1 VPHGAVDPDDRTLG
15 EYVVLYSS
23 LFQRRGWH
31 KFVEGC
37 RLPSDFATNV
47 QALPHRAAHLLNHL
61 RLRGVSVPLTTPPWS
76 QAKLA
81 AACARGSHKSATEYI
96 TFLQKEIIAM
106 MQKGQWVLLPYH
118 LVKHLPNL
126 RLSPLGVV
134 PQRDR
139 RPRVI
144 VDYTYS
150 GVNDDTLCLAPPE
163 AMQFGHALQR
173 ILQTILHAD
182 PRFGPVYLIKVDI
195 ADGFYRVWLNTND
208 IPKLGVIFPT
218 LPHME
223 PLVAFPLAL
232 PMGWKESPPYF
243 CATTETAVDLA
254 NRAAEHSYPPPHRLD
269 ALADTPPPPAHPAPA
284 PPDPQR
290 WKPVPEPPQR
300 RQRRRGLAHKPVGK
314 FDVFVDDA
322 IGLVQ
327 GGRPRRTRL
336 RRVLFASIDAVFRP
350 LTADDG
356 PHPQEPISTKKLS
369 KGDGCWATRK
379 VILGWLI
386 DTVRQTIVLPPHR
399 IERLMEILSL
409 VPPQQK
415 RISLLK
421 WQKLLGELR
430 SMLLGIPGAKV
441 CSVTSKK

>member
-1 VPHGAVDPDDRTLG
+1 
-15 EYVVLYSS
+15 
-23 LFQRRGWH
+23 
-31 KFVEGC
+31 
-37 RLPSDFATNV
+37 
-47 QALPHRAAHLLNHL
+47 
-61 RLRGVSVPLTTPPWS
+61 LTTPPWS

-96 TFLQKEIIAM
+96 TFLQEEIIAM

-232 PMGWKESPPYF
+232 PMGWNHPPTS
-243 CATTETAVDLA
+243 A
-254 NRAAEHSYPPPHRLD
+254 PPPKRRSIWPIERPNTAIHHHTGW
-269 ALADTPPPPAHPAPA
+269 TPLLT
-284 PPDPQR
+284 R
-290 WKPVPEPPQR
+290 
-300 RQRRRGLAHKPVGK
+300 
-314 FDVFVDDA
+314 
-322 IGLVQ
+322 
-327 GGRPRRTRL
+327 RPRSNTLHPLLPTHSGGSRYRNPL
-336 RRVLFASIDAVFRP
+336 NGGNGVAASHTNP
-350 LTADDG
+350 S
-356 PHPQEPISTKKLS
+356 ESSMSLS
-369 KGDGCWATRK
+369 MMQLA
-379 VILGWLI
+379 
-386 DTVRQTIVLPPHR
+386 
-399 IERLMEILSL
+399 
-409 VPPQQK
+409 
-415 RISLLK
+415 
-421 WQKLLGELR
+421 
-430 SMLLGIPGAKV
+430 
-441 CSVTSKK
+441 